1 MNNKPEKETITLA
14 TYPDMFLDNDCKV
27 ENENYDNEFREFTVP
42 LGWAVEWM
50 QSECNQ
56 TLDEFLN
63 EYTWDETIQMYDDAR
78 HQNVLCST
86 EILTV

>member
-1 MNNKPEKETITLA
+1 MNNKPKNGTITLA

-50 QSECNQ
+50 KSKCNQ
-56 TLDEFLN
+56 TLNEFLD

-78 HQNVLCST
+78 HQNVLYST